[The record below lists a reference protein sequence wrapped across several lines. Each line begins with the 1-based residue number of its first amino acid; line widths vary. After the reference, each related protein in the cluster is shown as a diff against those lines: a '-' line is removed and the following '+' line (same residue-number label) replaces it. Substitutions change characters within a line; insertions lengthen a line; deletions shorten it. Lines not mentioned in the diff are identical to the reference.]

1 MRKRRGLST
10 LVGAVFFIIAAS
22 STVAYVSYSMNVI
35 DDFSQAVILKESID
49 DARNAESFEISDA
62 TITNNKFDL
71 TVQNN
76 GQLPIKLT
84 KLWIENTTDT
94 TWSPSKFELDQNISP
109 SSSVNG
115 IGQTLSLAA
124 LDTQAYEISLVTDR
138 GNTETYSFN
147 SVPDQA
153 ISINL
158 HAAPENVA
166 SGFSTTLFMTVT
178 NDLPTEITLLNVTPE
193 TLSTS
198 GSAST
203 TCDSSPTPASYPSL
217 RKGESVIFKWA
228 CTLSGSASQSTTF
241 TASLVNGYAGND
253 ASTTVTINDVL
264 LALESGTSLESLGFT
279 VPSNTPDILTIHQE
293 TANTPNGEYQL
304 SSGAADTTG
313 LTVDLDQND
322 MAYITNNQTSTITI
336 PAGTWNSVLAYLN
349 SHLPTSVDNTVL
361 TQGMIFH
368 FEDSSNPA
376 GNGVTGTNCDGEISA
391 SIPTSPNTPTWTS
404 SSGVYSSGG
413 YTFDGTD
420 DYIEINTDVNCNTL
434 DNRPNSTVGWFYVDD
449 DGVEGNQV
457 IIRVEEDAAGNQEFY
472 EIVFNESGSTGTLS
486 FRFESYTGKTIDC
499 SISSVSTN
507 EWHHFVAVRESDA
520 RTCNLYLDGGASSAT
535 DNDSSNPYNTQLA
548 VDLNWVIG
556 ANPDTR
562 GSFAD
567 FFDGQIDSIMHW
579 DNYALTSAEALALNN
594 TKYGDGATL
603 VDYTIET
610 VATSGSKTT
619 IYSESNAELNFID
632 PLQDTTN
639 FYSSG
644 NLTSAMSQVSLTN
657 ERILFTINYVSGL
670 GVDVRI
676 DDTSL
681 TNNPAT
687 SYVQIPTP
695 STSFPGY
702 FAYDTNNDPNGDYEI
717 RVSNTGTVG
726 AFFSIS
732 GIRGVF
738 DDTDTDY
745 AYASIPEYVN
755 GTTAE
760 FAMSDTNDS
769 VYLPPDKQMT
779 IRFYAPT
786 THPSVNGQYGTAIPT
801 GDNYNF
807 YVYLSGY
814 DEMGRT
820 FFKTIDIG
828 GTTVS

>member
-1 MRKRRGLST
+1 MRNRRGLST

-22 STVAYVSYSMNVI
+22 STVAYVSYSMDVI
-35 DDFSQAVILKESID
+35 DDFSQAVIIKESID
-49 DARNAESFEISDA
+49 EARNSESFVISDA
-62 TITNNKFDL
+62 TITNDKFDL

-94 TWSPSKFELDQNISP
+94 TWTPSKFEIDQNISP
-109 SSSVNG
+109 SGSVSG
-115 IGQTLSLAA
+115 IGQTLSLSA

-178 NDLPTEITLLNVTPE
+178 NDLPNDITLLNVTPE

-203 TCDSSPTPASYPSL
+203 TCDSSPTPTSFPSL
-217 RKGESVIFKWA
+217 RPGESVIFKWA
-228 CTLSGSASQSTTF
+228 CTLSGTASQSSTF
-241 TASLVNGYAGND
+241 TVELVNGYAGND

-304 SSGAADTTG
+304 GSGSADVSG
-313 LTVDLDQND
+313 YTVDLDQNN
-322 MAYITNNQTSTITI
+322 MEYITNNQTSTITI
-336 PAGTWNSVLAYLN
+336 PAGTWNSTLAYLN
-349 SHLPTSVDNTVL
+349 SHLPSTVDSTIL
-361 TQGMIFH
+361 TRGMMFH
-368 FEDSSNPA
+368 FEDNSDPA
-376 GNGVTGTNCDGEISA
+376 SNGVTGTNCDGEISA
-391 SIPTSPNTPTWTS
+391 DIPTGGNAPSWTS

-413 YTFDGTD
+413 YTFDGS
-420 DYIEINTDVNCNTL
+420 DYIEIGTDANCNEL
-434 DNRPNSTVGWFYVDD
+434 DNRPNSTAGWFYVDGSGT
-449 DGVEGNQV
+449 DGDQV
-457 IIRVEEDAAGNQEFY
+457 IIRVEEDAGNQEFY
-472 EIVFNESGSTGTLS
+472 EVVFNKSGTSGTLS
-486 FRFESYTGKTIDC
+486 FRFESNSGKTIDC
-499 SISSVSTN
+499 SISSVTTD
-507 EWHHFVAVRESDA
+507 EWHHFAAVRESDS
-520 RTCNLYLDGGASSAT
+520 RTCNLYLDGGNSSAT
-535 DNDSSNPYNTQLA
+535 DNDSSNPFNTQL
-548 VDLNWVIG
+548 DIDPNWVIG

-562 GSFAD
+562 GSFED
-567 FFDGQIDSIMHW
+567 FFEGQIDSIMHW

-594 TKYGDGATL
+594 TKYGNGATL

-610 VATSGSKTT
+610 VTTSGAKTT
-619 IYSESNAELNFID
+619 IYSESNVELNFID
-632 PLQDTTN
+632 PLQDTSN

-644 NLTSAMSQVSLTN
+644 NLTSAISQVSLTN

-676 DDTSL
+676 DDTTL
-681 TNNPAT
+681 TSNPTT
-687 SYVQIPTP
+687 SYVQIPMP
-695 STSFPGY
+695 SDTFPGY
-702 FAYDTNNDPNGDYEI
+702 FSYDTNDDPNGDYEI
-717 RVSNTGTVG
+717 RVANTGTVG
-726 AFFSIS
+726 AFFSIG

-738 DDTDTDY
+738 DDVDTDY
-745 AYASIPEYVN
+745 AYASIPEFVN

-769 VYLPPDKQMT
+769 VFLPPDKQMT

-786 THPSVNGQYGTAIPT
+786 THPSVDGQYGIAIPT

>member
-1 MRKRRGLST
+1 MRNRRGLST

-22 STVAYVSYSMNVI
+22 STVAYVSYSMDVI
-35 DDFSQAVILKESID
+35 DDFSQAVIIKESID
-49 DARNAESFEISDA
+49 EARNSESFVISDA
-62 TITNNKFDL
+62 TITNDKFDL

-94 TWSPSKFELDQNISP
+94 TWTPSKFELDQNVSP
-109 SSSVNG
+109 SGSVGG
-115 IGQTLSLAA
+115 IGQTLSLYA

-138 GNTETYSFN
+138 GNTATYSFN

-178 NDLPTEITLLNVTPE
+178 NDLPNDVTLLNVTPE

-198 GSAST
+198 GSASVS
-203 TCDSSPTPASYPSL
+203 CDSSPTPSSHPSL
-217 RKGESVIFKWA
+217 KSGESVIFKWA
-228 CTLSGSASQSTTF
+228 CTLSGSASQSSTF
-241 TASLVNGYAGND
+241 TASLVNGFAGND

-293 TANTPNGEYQL
+293 TANTPSGEYQL
-304 SSGAADTTG
+304 SSGTADASG
-313 LTVDLDQND
+313 FTVDLDQND
-322 MAYITNNQTSTITI
+322 MTYITNNQTSTITV
-336 PAGTWNSVLAYLN
+336 PAGTWNSTLAYLN
-349 SHLPTSVDNTVL
+349 SHLPTSVDTTVL
-361 TQGMIFH
+361 TQGVIFH
-368 FEDSSNPA
+368 FEDESNPA
-376 GNGVTGTNCDGEISA
+376 GNGVTGANCDGEISA
-391 SIPTSPNTPTWTS
+391 TTPSSPNTPSWDS

-413 YTFDGTD
+413 YEFDGTN
-420 DYIEINTDVNCNTL
+420 DYIEINSDANCNEL
-434 DNRPNSTVGWFYVDD
+434 DNRPNSTTGWFYVDD
-449 DGVEGNQV
+449 DGTEGNQV
-457 IIRVEEDAAGNQEFY
+457 IIRVEEDVAANQEYY
-472 EIVFNESGSTGTLS
+472 EVVFNESGSTGTLS
-486 FRFESYTGKTIDC
+486 FRYESYSGKTIDC
-499 SISSVSTN
+499 SISGVSTD
-507 EWHHFVAVRESDA
+507 EWHHFAAVRESDA
-520 RTCNLYLDGGASSAT
+520 RTCSLYLDGGASSDT
-535 DNDSSNPYNTQLA
+535 YTDSSNPYNTQL
-548 VDLNWVIG
+548 DIDPNWVIG

-562 GSFAD
+562 GSFED
-567 FFDGQIDSIMHW
+567 FFDGRIDSIMHW
-579 DNYALTSAEALALNN
+579 DNYALTSGEALTMNN

-610 VATSGSKTT
+610 VNTSGTKTE
-619 IYSESNAELNFID
+619 IFSESNAELNFID
-632 PLQDTTN
+632 PLQDTSD

-644 NLTSAMSQVSLTN
+644 NLTSAMSALSLTN

-676 DDTSL
+676 DDTNL
-681 TNNPAT
+681 TSDPAT
-687 SYVQIPTP
+687 SYVQIPVP
-695 STSFPGY
+695 DSSFPGY
-702 FAYDTNNDPNGDYEI
+702 FAYDTTDDPNGDYEI

-738 DDTDTDY
+738 DDVDTDY
-745 AYASIPEYVN
+745 AYASIPEFVN

-786 THPSVNGQYGTAIPT
+786 THPSVNGQYGTSIPT

>member
-1 MRKRRGLST
+1 MRQRRALST

-22 STVAYVSYSMNVI
+22 STVAYVSYSMDVI
-35 DDFSQAVILKESID
+35 DDFSQAVIIKESID
-49 DARNAESFEISDA
+49 EARNSESFEISDA

-94 TWSPSKFELDQNISP
+94 TWTPSKYDLDQNISP
-109 SSSVNG
+109 SSSVSG
-115 IGQTLSLAA
+115 IGQSLSLSV

-147 SVPDQA
+147 SVPDQS

-166 SGFSTTLFMTVT
+166 NGFSTTLFMTVT
-178 NDLPTEITLLNVTPE
+178 NDLPNDVTLLNLTPE
-193 TLSTS
+193 TLSVS
-198 GSAST
+198 GSAT
-203 TCDSSPTPASYPSL
+203 ATCDSSPTPSSYPLL
-217 RKGESVIFKWA
+217 RKGESVIFKWS
-228 CTLSGSASQSTTF
+228 CSLSGSASQSATF
-241 TASLVNGYAGND
+241 TAELVNGYPGND
-253 ASTTVTINDVL
+253 ASVTVTVTDVL

-304 SSGAADTTG
+304 SSGTADTTG
-313 LTVDLDQND
+313 LTVDLDQNN
-322 MAYITNNQTSTITI
+322 MAYITNNQTSTIII
-336 PAGTWNSVLAYLN
+336 PAGTWNSTLSYLN
-349 SHLPTSVDNTVL
+349 SHLPTSVDTTVL
-361 TQGMIFH
+361 TRGMIFH
-368 FEDSSNPA
+368 FEDNSDPA
-376 GNGVTGTNCDGEISA
+376 GNGVTGINCDGEISA
-391 SIPTSPNTPTWTS
+391 DIPTGGNAPSWSS

-420 DYIEINTDVNCNTL
+420 DYIEINIDASCNEL
-434 DNRPNSTVGWFYVDD
+434 DNRPNSTTGWFYVDD
-449 DGVEGNQV
+449 DGAEGNQV
-457 IIRVEEDAAGNQEFY
+457 IIRVEEDAGNQEFY
-472 EIVFNESGSTGTLS
+472 EVVFNESGSTGTLS
-486 FRFESYTGKTIDC
+486 FRFESYNGKTIDC
-499 SISSVSTN
+499 SINGVSTD
-507 EWHHFVAVRESDA
+507 EWHHFAAVRESDA

-535 DNDSSNPYNTQLA
+535 DNDSSNPYNTKLD
-548 VDLNWVIG
+548 VDPNWVIG

-562 GSFAD
+562 GSFED

-579 DNYALTSAEALALNN
+579 DNYALTSSEALALNN
-594 TKYGDGATL
+594 TKYGVGATL

-610 VATSGSKTT
+610 VDTSGTKTE
-619 IYSESNAELNFID
+619 IFSESNAELNFID

-644 NLTSAMSQVSLTN
+644 NLTSTMSQVSLTN

-676 DDTSL
+676 DDTAL
-681 TNNPAT
+681 TDDPAT
-687 SYVQIPTP
+687 SYVQIPLP
-695 STSFPGY
+695 SNTFPGY
-702 FAYDTNNDPNGDYEI
+702 FSYDKNDDPNGDYEI

-726 AFFSIS
+726 AFFTIS

-738 DDTDTDY
+738 DDADTDY
-745 AYASIPEYVN
+745 AYASIPEFVN

-786 THPSVNGQYGTAIPT
+786 THPSVDGQYGTEIPT

-807 YVYLSGY
+807 YLYLSGY